1 MSTLDGLDAVDDE
14 AAPAGRPS
22 PRGNRLLAVLVMAMA
37 AATAFAGFVT
47 IAPNR
52 ILSGRAVAAVDALPG
67 AEFAILVLILAG
79 LGATALIRPGRG
91 ADLIAAALAGL
102 LFFGLLFAAGDIAT
116 GVLAERGTAART
128 SFGAGFWILA
138 AAALLV
144 LIDAVARLRPGPVLG
159 PLGVVVL
166 LGLIW
171 AVVAS
176 GRLDDLSLMREYMAR
191 RDRFGVEILRH
202 LQLVA
207 LALAIALPSGAALGL
222 WARARR
228 GTAPLIFGVLN
239 LLQTVPSIALFALL
253 IGPLTSLATAVPALK
268 AAGVSGIGVAPAVIA
283 LALYALLPT
292 ARGVVAG
299 FASVPEA
306 AIEAARG
313 MGLSDRQILVQVSLP
328 LALPVLLAGLRIVLV
343 QTIGLAVVAALIGA
357 GGLGAFV
364 FQGLGQTATDLVL
377 LGALTAI
384 ALALAADVVL
394 RAASAW
400 LATRLT
406 GARTS

>member
-47 IAPNR
+47 VAPNR

-67 AEFAILVLILAG
+67 AEFTILVLILAG
-79 LGATALIRPGRG
+79 LGAAALIRPGRG

-116 GVLAERGTAART
+116 GLAERGTAART

-144 LIDAVARLRPGPVLG
+144 LIDAVARFKPGPVIG

-171 AVVAS
+171 AVIAS

-191 RDRFGVEILRH
+191 RDRFGIEILRH
-202 LQLVA
+202 LHLVA
-207 LALAIALPSGAALGL
+207 LALAIALPLGAALGL
-222 WARARR
+222 WARARQ
-228 GTAPLIFGVLN
+228 GAAPLIFGVLN

-253 IGPLTSLATAVPALK
+253 IGPLTSLATTFPALK
-268 AAGVSGIGVAPAVIA
+268 AAGVSGIGIAPAVIA

>member
-37 AATAFAGFVT
+37 AAAAFAGFVT

-67 AEFAILVLILAG
+67 AEFTILVLILAG
-79 LGATALIRPGRG
+79 LGAAALIRPGRG

-144 LIDAVARLRPGPVLG
+144 LIDAVARLKPGPVIG

-171 AVVAS
+171 AVIAS

-191 RDRFGVEILRH
+191 RDRFGIEILRH
-202 LQLVA
+202 LHLVA
-207 LALAIALPSGAALGL
+207 LALAIALPLGAALGL
-222 WARARR
+222 WARARQ
-228 GTAPLIFGVLN
+228 GAAPLIFGVLN

-253 IGPLTSLATAVPALK
+253 IGPLTSLATALPALK
-268 AAGVSGIGVAPAVIA
+268 AAGVSGIGIAPAVIA